1 MKLSLFL
8 SNLKLS
14 RGTLI
19 AWCGLIALYGVFAA
33 YLYPVV
39 SKSNMDYISYIAALP
54 EAMRVAAGLGNIDV
68 GSLTF
73 NADTFVAVEFLM
85 FWPLIVCFFAIFAGV
100 SISREVERG
109 TLDLLLAQPVSRTR
123 VLLSKYANL
132 LVGVLLITAASWLGI
147 AVGAPLAGV
156 SINLGNQALALL
168 QGLLFVAAIGSYTL
182 LASVI
187 FLEPRKA
194 LAASGVITAGM
205 YILNFIVPLLSHRF
219 TWLAEVSFFHH
230 YNAVQV
236 VRSGAL
242 DWTSVIIFAA
252 AFVVCS
258 AASIMI
264 FRKRDLSV

>member
-1 MKLSLFL
+1 VKLSLFL

-19 AWCGLIALYGVFAA
+19 AWCSLIMLYGIFAV
-33 YLYPVV
+33 YLYPVI
-39 SKSNMDYISYIAALP
+39 SKSSMDYISYIASLP
-54 EAMRVAAGLGNIDV
+54 EAMRAVVGLGNIDV
-68 GSLTF
+68 SSLAFT
-73 NADTFVAVEFLM
+73 ADTFVAVEFLM
-85 FWPLIVCFFAIFAGV
+85 WWPVILCFYAIFAGV

-123 VLLSKYANL
+123 VLISKYAN
-132 LVGVLLITAASWLGI
+132 VLMGTMLITAASWLGI
-147 AVGAPLAGV
+147 AAGAPLADV
-156 SINLGNQALALL
+156 SVNLGNQALALL

-194 LAASGVITAGM
+194 LAAAGVLTAAM
-205 YILNFIVPLLSHRF
+205 YILNFIVPLLSHSF
-219 TWLAEVSFFHH
+219 SWLAEVSFFHH
-230 YNAVQV
+230 YNAVQI

-242 DWTSVIIFAA
+242 DWTAVIIFSAT
-252 AFVVCS
+252 FLVCS
-258 AASIMI
+258 VASIII

>member
-1 MKLSLFL
+1 VKLSLFL

-19 AWCGLIALYGVFAA
+19 AWCGLIALYGVFAV

-39 SKSNMDYISYIAALP
+39 SKSNMDYLSYIASLP
-54 EAMRVAAGLGNIDV
+54 EAMRAAFGLGNIDV
-68 GSLTF
+68 NSLTF

-85 FWPLIVCFFAIFAGV
+85 FWPLVVCFYAIFAGV
-100 SISREVERG
+100 SLSREVERG

-123 VLLSKYANL
+123 VLLSRYANV
-132 LVGVLLITAASWLGI
+132 LVGILLITAASWLGI

-156 SINLGNQALALL
+156 SINPGYQALALL
-168 QGLLFVAAIGSYTL
+168 QGLLLVAAISSYTL
-182 LASVI
+182 LTSVI

-205 YILNFIVPLLSHRF
+205 YILNFIVPLLSHSF
-219 TWLAEVSFFHH
+219 SWLANVSFFHH
-230 YNAVQV
+230 YNGVQI

-242 DWTSVIIFAA
+242 DWTAVIIFAVT
-252 AFVVCS
+252 FLVCS
-258 AASIMI
+258 AASIII
-264 FRKRDLSV
+264 FRRRDLSV

>member
-19 AWCGLIALYGVFAA
+19 AWCGLILLYGVFAV
-33 YLYPVV
+33 YLYPVI
-39 SKSNMDYISYIAALP
+39 SKSNMDYISYIASLP
-54 EAMRVAAGLGNIDV
+54 EAMRAAFGLGNIDV
-68 GSLTF
+68 NSLTF

-85 FWPLIVCFFAIFAGV
+85 WWPIILCFYAIFAGV

-132 LVGVLLITAASWLGI
+132 LVGILLITAASWLG
-147 AVGAPLAGV
+147 VVVSAPLAGV
-156 SINLGNQALALL
+156 SINPGDQALALF
-168 QGLLFVAAIGSYTL
+168 QGLLFVATIGSYTL
-182 LASVI
+182 LASVV

-205 YILNFIVPLLSHRF
+205 YILNFIVPLLSHSFR
-219 TWLAEVSFFHH
+219 WLAEVSFFHH
-230 YNAVQV
+230 YNAVQI

-242 DWTSVIIFAA
+242 DGTAVIIFAA
-252 AFVVCS
+252 TFLVCS
-258 AASIMI
+258 TASVMV
-264 FRKRDLSV
+264 FRRRDLSA